1 MKVAYD
7 QLINLTRKFNEN
19 LANDSPISLQL
30 SLDFVKSINP
40 LNLAVENKEQLAG
53 FFEVYEF
60 FRPLCKIFKLKL
72 L

>member
-1 MKVAYD
+1 MKVTYD

-30 SLDFVKSINP
+30 SIDFVKTINP
-40 LNLAVENKEQLAG
+40 FNLAEENKEQLAG

-60 FRPLCKIFKLKL
+60 FRPLCKNFKLKL